1 MKVLAIITLALCL
14 SMAMGNREAFMKF
27 ASQLTKRSIDP
38 RQACDV
44 STLTSYPTDCLQALT
59 NLGTNPTSF
68 PDILCQARCG
78 GPLIDFYNNCNLQ
91 TVSNALM
98 ASCATNAA
106 GQRCIS
112 TAAIQATTSTSQQ
125 ITTNCATA
133 IAGGTCTDACR
144 NALNTARQSQSPGCC
159 LINVLS
165 VGGTSNPIIGSTL
178 WQTRCNVNLPAACTS
193 SFSAGS
199 GATTLTVSKAIVAI
213 ALLLLVALI
222 F

>member
-14 SMAMGNREAFMKF
+14 TMAMGNREALMKF
-27 ASQLTKRSIDP
+27 ASRLTKRSIDP

-44 STLTSYPTDCLQALT
+44 STLTNYPTDCLQALT
-59 NLGTNPTSF
+59 NLGSNPTSF
-68 PDILCQARCG
+68 PNILCQARCG

-91 TVSNALM
+91 TVSNALV

-106 GQRCIS
+106 GERCIS
-112 TAAIQATTSTSQQ
+112 TAAAQAVTTTSGQ

-133 IAGGTCTDACR
+133 IAGGTCSDACR
-144 NALNTARQSQSPGCC
+144 NTLNTARQSRSPGCC

-165 VGGTSNPIIGSTL
+165 LAGSSTSNPIIGSQL
-178 WQTRCNVNLPAACTS
+178 WQTRCNVDLPTACTS
-193 SFSAGS
+193 SLS
-199 GATTLTVSKAIVAI
+199 GATTLMVSKAIVAI
-213 ALLLLVALI
+213 ALLLLVALV